1 MVACLLSIHFWF
13 YLQPGAQPGQGFGVV
28 FHLARDEHDEL
39 RIRAVAHRRQTG
51 EQPQRRRGVL
61 HGKDH
66 ITVVERVHAVPPDDC
81 LREARLLH
89 GRHSG
94 RRAGR
99 KRRHAPE
106 PLRPA
111 GIERLR
117 RRERRRQHC
126 RCLGFGQRI
135 RRHRRH
141 LSDGQRRNAVPVE
154 LALRRAGKIERRRE
168 IFLGRAPRP
177 RQQREHPVA
186 HRRDGGGQPPLPRAG
201 HIAVVR
207 QRGGDKAQRF
217 GAREQ
222 PPRGLRA
229 GG

>member
-39 RIRAVAHRRQTG
+39 RVRAIAHRRQTG
-51 EQPQRRRGVL
+51 EQPQRRRSVL

-66 ITVVERVHAVPPDDC
+66 ITVVERVHAVPPDDR

-106 PLRPA
+106 QLRPA
-111 GIERLR
+111 GIERFR
-117 RRERRRQHC
+117 RRERRRQRRRRH
-126 RCLGFGQRI
+126 GFGCCI
-135 RRHRRH
+135 GRRH
-141 LSDGQRRNAVPVE
+141 LPGGQRRNAVPVE
-154 LALRRAGKIERRRE
+154 LALRRTGKIERRRE
-168 IFLGRAPRP
+168 VFLRRMPRP

-229 GG
+229 RG